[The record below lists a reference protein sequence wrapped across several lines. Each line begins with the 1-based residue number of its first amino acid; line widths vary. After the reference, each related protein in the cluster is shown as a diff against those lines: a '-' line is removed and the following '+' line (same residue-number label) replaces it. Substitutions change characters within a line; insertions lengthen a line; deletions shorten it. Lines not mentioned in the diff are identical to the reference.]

1 MSMVDEAV
9 QTEKETETIVVL
21 TMFLKKYLLDRLL

>member
-1 MSMVDEAV
+1 MVDEAV